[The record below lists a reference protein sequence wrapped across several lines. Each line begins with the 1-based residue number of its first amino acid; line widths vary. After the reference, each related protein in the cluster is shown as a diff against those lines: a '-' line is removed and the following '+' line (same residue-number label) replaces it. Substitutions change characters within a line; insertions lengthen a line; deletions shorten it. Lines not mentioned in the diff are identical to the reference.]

1 MDNYPP
7 LSPAIVCNR
16 LLCRFSYKVD
26 NTLGWYGTY
35 EAPDDAFDDD
45 GIHVK
50 FKAPQNTRGSR
61 PVLHPRDVFCVL
73 PCRTRV
79 ILSRRVDISN
89 LVWDQIML
97 LAHCG
102 SLIGNQL
109 SKIQI

>member
-50 FKAPQNTRGSR
+50 FKAPKIREARDQCCTREMCF
-61 PVLHPRDVFCVL
+61 VFC
-73 PCRTRV
+73 
-79 ILSRRVDISN
+79 
-89 LVWDQIML
+89 
-97 LAHCG
+97 LAERE
-102 SLIGNQL
+102 
-109 SKIQI
+109 